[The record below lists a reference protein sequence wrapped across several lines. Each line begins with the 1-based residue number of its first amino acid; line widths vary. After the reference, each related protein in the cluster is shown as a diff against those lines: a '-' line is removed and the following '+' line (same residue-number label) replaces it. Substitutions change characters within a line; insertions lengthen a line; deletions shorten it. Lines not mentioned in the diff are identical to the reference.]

1 MSLGAKLRKLRL
13 KSGQSLQQI
22 ADKVEVS
29 KAHIYEL
36 EIGKVK
42 NPSVEV
48 LKKLSKLLTVP
59 ITYFLEENED
69 LEFQVMFRDLQK
81 DFASLDESDRKTIEL
96 MVKVLKDKKNQ
107 STDNENLQN

>member
-48 LKKLSKLLTVP
+48 LKKLSKH
-59 ITYFLEENED
+59 N
-69 LEFQVMFRDLQK
+69 
-81 DFASLDESDRKTIEL
+81 
-96 MVKVLKDKKNQ
+96 LKF
-107 STDNENLQN
+107 